1 MKVSQRLHND
11 TYAPGI
17 PTYGIPGKTGDKG
30 DPGVSLFFTDYTL
43 ESLED
48 SYGFEE
54 FAGKITSR
62 KLPLISSVNVLDRK
76 YINGD
81 CFVNREGLIYML
93 TDIDKLSID
102 QANGFSD
109 IDEFVLEDYLKY
121 IGSFDKD
128 EGIFKDNNNKLK
140 TRYLILSDM
149 PNQDDPSK
157 GLLTINRKN
166 NVNGSVS
173 FINLNSMYKN
183 MPNINLDIQYD
194 NTLSAFVFKS
204 DYPIVF
210 DANTYFKMDSDNK
223 TSLYGYSPVVYKDNT
238 ITNFYGTCKQLTY
251 NLDASIYSYTKKDS
265 STVYFGCL
273 YMVDIQIDPNDNIL
287 DNYVNENSD
296 IIVHFQDMQFQD
308 FQVYR
313 KSELTYYFKEDYDEI
328 HINKLL
334 NDLQV
339 YYLKNIQ
346 VSLIDNIEVY
356 LHKDL
361 LNIIGYKIDI
371 NY

>member
-17 PTYGIPGKTGDKG
+17 PTYGISGKTGDKG
-30 DPGVSLFFTDYTL
+30 DPGVSVFFTDYNI
-43 ESLED
+43 ED
-48 SYGFEE
+48 IYNSYGFND
-54 FAGKITSR
+54 FADKITSR
-62 KLPLISSVNVLDRK
+62 MLPTTIDETMLDRK
-76 YINGD
+76 YVNGD
-81 CFVNREGLIYML
+81 QFVTRDGKIYRLI
-93 TDIDKLSID
+93 DIDKLTRD
-102 QANGFSD
+102 YANGFD
-109 IDEFVLEDYLKY
+109 TDEFNLEDYLIY
-121 IGSFDKD
+121 LGIFNKD
-128 EGIFKDNNNKLK
+128 AGIFKDSNNKLK
-140 TRYLILSDM
+140 TNYLILSDT
-149 PNQDDPSK
+149 PNEDDPSN

-210 DANTYFKMDSDNK
+210 DANTYFKMDSDTK

-238 ITNFYGTCKQLTY
+238 ITNFYGTCKQLSY

-265 STVYFGCL
+265 STIYFGCL
-273 YMVDIQIDPNDNIL
+273 YMIDIQTDPNENIL
-287 DNYVNENSD
+287 DNYVADNSS
-296 IIVHFQDMQFQD
+296 IIVHFQNTQFQD

-313 KSELTYYFKEDYDEI
+313 KNESTYYFKEDYDEI
-328 HINKLL
+328 HLNKLL
-334 NDLQV
+334 NNLQV

-346 VSLIDNIEVY
+346 VSLIDNVEVY
-356 LHKDL
+356 LHKDQ
-361 LNIIGYKIDI
+361 LNIIGYKIDM
-371 NY
+371 NA